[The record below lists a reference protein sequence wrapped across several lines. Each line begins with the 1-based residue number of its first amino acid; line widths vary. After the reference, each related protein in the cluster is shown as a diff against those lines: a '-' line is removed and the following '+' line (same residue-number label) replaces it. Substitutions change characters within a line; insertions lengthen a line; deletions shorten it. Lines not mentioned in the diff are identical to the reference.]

1 MNPGVA
7 QERGRISAVLAHRTS
22 HAVGKVE
29 RSASDTIPKLLLR
42 RAREQGESIAIR
54 EKDYGIWL
62 SYSWKAY
69 LENVKKFALGLA
81 ALGLKRGDKL
91 SVIGD
96 NRPQGYWAQ
105 VAALCLGAIPV
116 PLYQDAIEKE
126 LEYIIEHSGARFVV
140 AEDQEQVDK
149 MLALKEKVPSMEWII
164 YDDPRGLRN
173 YRQPFI
179 KSFTAVQELGLEFE
193 RDHPGFFE
201 QEVEKGTPDDV
212 ALIPYTSGT
221 TGNPKGVVLTH
232 ANLLTNVRLLL
243 RGEQYLPSDQLMA
256 YLPMAWIGDS
266 IFSMIMLFEVGF
278 TVNCPE
284 AASTVMRDMREIG
297 PTVMFCPPRIWEN
310 ILTSIQVKME
320 DASWIKR
327 KMFLYFVDVAK
338 RVADCRLAR
347 RKVPLWL
354 RLLHALGELLVYAPL
369 RDNLGMGKIR
379 YAYTAGAA
387 LGPEVFQFYRSIG
400 VNLKQVYGL
409 TESSAMCTFQ
419 PDDDVKLDTVGIPAA
434 EVDIRVSEG
443 GEVLIRSPG
452 IFQGYYRNPE
462 ATSEALVGGWL
473 HTGDAG
479 IVDRD
484 GHLKIIDRAKD
495 VSTLADGTIFAP
507 QYIENKLKF
516 SPYIKEAVTVGQGR
530 EWVAAMINIDMEAV
544 GNWAE
549 RRSIGY
555 TSYTDLSQK
564 PQVYELIHNEVR
576 KVNAS
581 LWAEEQLRKAQI
593 RRFLILH
600 KELDPD
606 DAEIT
611 RTRKLRRRFIAQK
624 YADLIEALYSDREGV
639 DVEAKV
645 TYEDGRTAVIRAH
658 LKIRDV
664 EVLQ

>member
-1 MNPGVA
+1 
-7 QERGRISAVLAHRTS
+7 
-22 HAVGKVE
+22 VE
-29 RSASDTIPKLLLR
+29 RSTEDTIPRLLLK
-42 RAREQGESIAIR
+42 RAQGRTDQIAIR

-62 SYSWKAY
+62 SYDWTAY
-69 LENVKKFALGLA
+69 LENVKRFALGLA
-81 ALGLKRGDKL
+81 SLGFQRGDKL

-105 VAALCLGAIPV
+105 LAALCLGGVPV

-126 LEYIIEHSGARFVV
+126 LEYIIEHSGARFIV

-149 MLALKEKVPSMEWII
+149 MLALKERVSTMETIV

-173 YRQPFI
+173 YDQPFI
-179 KSFTAVQELGLEFE
+179 ESFMEVQAQGDRFE
-193 RDHPGFFE
+193 REHPGYFE
-201 QEVEKGTPDDV
+201 EEVSKGKPDDV

-232 ANLLTNVRLLL
+232 ANLLTNVRILTQA
-243 RGEQYLPSDQLMA
+243 EDYYESDQLMA

-266 IFSMIMLFEVGF
+266 IFSLAMLLDIGF

-297 PTVMFCPPRIWEN
+297 PTIMFCPPRIWEN
-310 ILTSIQVKME
+310 ILTTIQVRME
-320 DASWIKR
+320 DAAWIKR
-327 KMFLYFVDVAK
+327 KMYGFFIEVAADVSRRRLERK
-338 RVADCRLAR
+338 PVALGRQ
-347 RKVPLWL
+347 
-354 RLLHALGELLVYAPL
+354 LLHGLGEFLVYGPL
-369 RDNLGMGKIR
+369 RDNLGMRRIR

-387 LGPEVFQFYRSIG
+387 LGPEVFHFYRSIG

-409 TESSAMCTFQ
+409 TESSAMCTYQ
-419 PDDDVKLDTVGIPAA
+419 PDHDVKLDTVGVPAPGV
-434 EVDIRVSEG
+434 EIKIGPG
-443 GEVLIRSPG
+443 GEVLIKSPG
-452 IFQGYYRNPE
+452 IFQGYYKNPE
-462 ATSEALVGGWL
+462 ATSSTLVDGWL

-479 IVDRD
+479 IIDKD

-516 SPYIKEAVTVGQGR
+516 SPYIKEAVTIGQGKAS
-530 EWVAAMINIDMEAV
+530 VAAMINIDMEAV

-564 PQVYELIHNEVR
+564 PEVYDLIFEEVK

-581 LWAEEQLRKAQI
+581 LHTEEQLRNAQI

-611 RTRKLRRRFIAQK
+611 RTRKVRRGFIAQK
-624 YADLIEALYSDREGV
+624 YSDLIEALYSDRDGV
-639 DVEAKV
+639 DVEAKI
-645 TYEDGRTAVIRAH
+645 TYEDGRTATIKAS
-658 LKIRDV
+658 LKIRNV
-664 EVLQ
+664 EILH